1 MSGIDKCDA
10 NQFSHERSIYCDNG
24 WIGDESI
31 IHSTAS
37 IDLEMVCSDQWKKS
51 FAQSLYMVSVSL
63 KLMRLKHPLYTVAK
77 TSKISILPIKLFSPA
92 IVNP

>member
-10 NQFSHERSIYCDNG
+10 NQFSHERSIYCENG

-51 FAQSLYMVSVSL
+51 FAQSLYMVNVSL
-63 KLMRLKHPLYTVAK
+63 KLIIVASLERGQGGQLTPLE
-77 TSKISILPIKLFSPA
+77 F
-92 IVNP
+92 

>member
-63 KLMRLKHPLYTVAK
+63 KFIRLKRPQCNRE
-77 TSKISILPIKLFSPA
+77 SIGMWNLKMASGC
-92 IVNP
+92 